1 MYYVTQSFPEKART
15 IASYAFTALL
25 FMQTINIFLCIIVTH
40 YTTKCSYH
48 HIYERLLNLYK
59 ATTLI
64 YIHIC
69 TFAYNR
75 ILQYT

>member
-1 MYYVTQSFPEKART
+1 MYYVTQSFPEKVRT

-48 HIYERLLNLYK
+48 HIYERLLNLYE
-59 ATTLI
+59 AALI
-64 YIHIC
+64 YIYKY

-75 ILQYT
+75 TLQYT